1 MKNISL
7 GKYNTGIYR
16 HVQIIINNELNPYGL
31 GSGQYIFLG
40 QIAQFEGITQ
50 KELTEA
56 IKIDKATTAKAVKKL
71 MEQDYIYRIQDESDK
86 RYYKIYLTKKGKD
99 FVPILRKKLRNV
111 SIILSK
117 GMNEDQIDKA
127 SELLE
132 IMLNNAVSAV
142 EDLKKI

>member
-1 MKNISL
+1 MKDISL

-50 KELTEA
+50 KELTET

-71 MEQDYIYRIQDESDK
+71 IEQDYIYRVQDESDK
-86 RYYKIYLTKKGKD
+86 RYYKIFLTKKGKD
-99 FVPILRKKLRNV
+99 FVPILRKKLRSV
-111 SIILSK
+111 SVILSK
-117 GMNEDQIDKA
+117 GMAEDQIDKA

-142 EDLKKI
+142 EDLKKL